1 MNEQL
6 RQLRE
11 RFDALAPRERLMVMA
26 AAIVVAGALLY
37 LAIWKPLQTTRA
49 DLRSALAAEKAL
61 ATRIVAAKAEVAA
74 LRGGSAPTQ
83 GANRSLLAI
92 VDQSGRAIGLGEG
105 IRGVTPDGDN
115 RARVRLD
122 NVAFD
127 DTVRWM
133 DQLENRY
140 GVAVQTADVSAKDKP
155 GQIEARIA
163 VTR

>member
-1 MNEQL
+1 MNQYL
-6 RQLRE
+6 QQLRE
-11 RFDALAPRERLMVMA
+11 RFNALAPRERLMVSLA
-26 AAIVVAGALLY
+26 VVVVGAALLY
-37 LAIWKPLQTTRA
+37 LAIWQPLQQSRA
-49 DLRSALAAEKAL
+49 DLRAALQTEKAL
-61 ATRIVAAKAEVAA
+61 ATRIIAAKAEVAS
-74 LRGGSAPTQ
+74 LRGGNTPTQ

-92 VDQSGRAIGLGEG
+92 VDQSGRAIGLGKG
-105 IRGVTPDGDN
+105 IRGVTPDGDS

-122 NVAFD
+122 NVGFD
-127 DTVRWM
+127 ATVRWI